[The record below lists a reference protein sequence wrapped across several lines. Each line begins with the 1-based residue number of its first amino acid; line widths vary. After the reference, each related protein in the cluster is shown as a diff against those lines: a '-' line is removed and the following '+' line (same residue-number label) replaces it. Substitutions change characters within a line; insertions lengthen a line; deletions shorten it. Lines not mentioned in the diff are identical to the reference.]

1 MTTRHDVEN
10 AKNLVRERLGAPYR
24 FGEMF
29 DPYNLSQG
37 TDCSG
42 VWQDV
47 LATALGR
54 LIWGREAE
62 GNTTEAYRYIPV
74 GGVGPFGTIRVARP
88 QDIPADAVAKLAFH
102 HEGNGGASSHMW
114 GELDGM
120 RIESAGTKGL
130 VTAPAAWPIDH
141 PYANAWAYLPG
152 PIDETNDSRATDLLL
167 DAFAPTGA
175 TRERMAALLPNVSR
189 CLDECGCNTVNR
201 RAMWFAQT
209 GHESS
214 GLRYMEEIA
223 DGSQYEGRADLGN
236 TVPGDGRRF
245 KGRGPIQVTGRR
257 NYTALSQ
264 WAHEQGL
271 VPTPTF
277 FVDDPAQL
285 ASDTYGFIGVTWYWT
300 TQRPMNDYADR
311 RDIEGG
317 SIAVNG
323 RGANGRAN
331 GIEERITRYNHALYM
346 GDQLLE
352 ITTTGDDFM
361 STLTADEQRRL
372 LERTDQ
378 VWGALFNPISSKSK
392 YKTEGEGK
400 IWTVKDQVTQIDAMS
415 HEALIER
422 NALLGNAEALALVK
436 READKGDQ
444 WAKTVYDR
452 ATAAGKPTTVINTV
466 NTSSPGCAVSGGA
479 CCLVAQGSK

>member
-1 MTTRHDVEN
+1 MITRHDVEN
-10 AKNLVRERLGAPYR
+10 AKNLVRERLGARYV
-24 FGEMF
+24 FGGMF
-29 DPYNLSQG
+29 DRYNLQQG

-62 GNTTEAYRYIPV
+62 GNTTEAYRHVRV
-74 GGVGPFGTIRVARP
+74 GEVGPFGTIRVARP

-120 RIESAGTKGL
+120 RIESAGSKGL
-130 VTAPAAWPIDH
+130 VTGDKAWPIDH

-152 PIDETNDSRATDLLL
+152 PIDESDDSHAIDVLL
-167 DAFAPTGA
+167 DALAPTGVN
-175 TRERMAALLPNVSR
+175 RDRIGALFPAVSQ
-189 CLDECGCNTVNR
+189 CLDECGCNTVDR
-201 RAMWFAQT
+201 RAMWFAQI
-209 GHESS
+209 GHESG

-223 DGSQYEGRADLGN
+223 DGSQYEGRPELGN
-236 TVPGDGRRF
+236 TQPGDGRKF

-257 NYTALSQ
+257 NYTVLSQ
-264 WAHEQGL
+264 WAHDQGL

-285 ASDTYGFIGVTWYWT
+285 SSDTYGFIGVTWYWT

-323 RGANGRAN
+323 RMPDGRAN

-352 ITTTGDDFM
+352 ITTTGDDSM
-361 STLTADEQRRL
+361 SALTADEQRRL
-372 LERTDQ
+372 LARTDQ
-378 VWGALFNPISSKSK
+378 VWGALFNPIGSLSK
-392 YKTEGEGK
+392 YKTAGEGD
-400 IWTVKDQVTQIDAMS
+400 IYTTKDLIRFIDKNL
-415 HEALIER
+415 HEVLIEAAAR
-422 NALLGNAEALALVK
+422 DGNPEALALVK
-436 READKGDQ
+436 READKGDR
-444 WAKTVYDR
+444 WAKVVYDH
-452 ATAAGKPTTVINTV
+452 ATTTSKPPVVVNNNAAV
-466 NTSSPGCAVSGGA
+466 CAISGGA
-479 CCLVAQGSK
+479 CGLVAQAPK